1 MLHSKSKL
9 LPKVGEIHLYSVG
22 FYAFKWIMMLK
33 PTEIVMLDAGAS
45 GVIGI
50 ETGAQGPNYGVTSAY
65 ASAWSTG
72 EALGMIQDGHAN
84 KMLAGGTEATIVPLS
99 FAGFCAMRAMNTEYN
114 DEPTLASRPFDSDRC
129 GFVMGE
135 GAGMV
140 LLESLESAQSAAPRF
155 IVNWWG
161 MCHL

>member
-1 MLHSKSKL
+1 
-9 LPKVGEIHLYSVG
+9 
-22 FYAFKWIMMLK
+22 MLK

-84 KMLAGGTEATIVPLS
+84 KMLAGGTEATIVPLC
-99 FAGFCAMRAMNTEYN
+99 FAGFCAMNEYGIQR
-114 DEPTLASRPFDSDRC
+114 LANL
-129 GFVMGE
+129 GIKTV
-135 GAGMV
+135 
-140 LLESLESAQSAAPRF
+140 
-155 IVNWWG
+155 
-161 MCHL
+161 